1 MTHSYIKARAGLAPA
16 GAAAAG
22 CAGGGKVTLTDRP
35 PSGIGPAVMV
45 AACAVAMARTIGL
58 RRALGA
64 TRRHVAEQFLA
75 EAVLLS
81 VLGGVAG
88 TVTGALATAIY
99 AVSQGWSVQIPAV
112 AFYGGLGAA
121 LLIGALAGLYP
132 SMRAARLSPTEALR
146 TV

>member
-1 MTHSYIKARAGLAPA
+1 
-16 GAAAAG
+16 
-22 CAGGGKVTLTDRP
+22 
-35 PSGIGPAVMV
+35 
-45 AACAVAMARTIGL
+45 
-58 RRALGA
+58 LGA

-88 TVTGALATAIY
+88 TIIGALATVIY
-99 AVSQGWSVQIPAV
+99 AASQDWSVQIPVV
-112 AFYGGLGAA
+112 ALYGGLGAA
-121 LLIGALAGLYP
+121 LLIGAIAGLYP